1 MRRARPRT
9 NQGKS
14 IGFGDPDW
22 LKEHRARR
30 LRERF
35 RRVSGHSK
43 RLVVKIADPRLRGF
57 VHGLAIAFGGMLF
70 FLLLVRLGFL
80 TG

>member
-1 MRRARPRT
+1 M
-9 NQGKS
+9 
-14 IGFGDPDW
+14 GFGDPDSV
-22 LKEHRARR
+22 KERRLRR

-35 RRVSGHSK
+35 RRVSGQPK

-57 VHGLAIAFGGMLF
+57 VHGLAIATGGMLF